1 MHIPTDQELAAYQQ
15 EIDRFIQRSK
25 TLKLTDGTLS
35 EQTELDRRI
44 EAGPAIGALLLKSA
58 ISIGAGM
65 ILNFVASKILSANK
79 KDKSTEQK
87 KYAPNYGF
95 DEGGAIPESSQLVP
109 LIYCNRRRNPFGGFR
124 ANGYLL
130 HSRIE
135 TRLGLSELFQL
146 HALSAGRLGE
156 INTNKALIAEQPRD
170 LYSDRDVSLQSRNG
184 AINQGAIDWFPFFS
198 QVISPSNYNQFGVDY
213 RTSFR
218 TPGWGS
224 TDGGR
229 TYTLDRPEDYE
240 ALDSGDEYTVGGEPP
255 DPPILFAIVAKDEA
269 NKRITI
275 DPAYTFSGTPPIYSY
290 WRAKYETTRPVT
302 RLDLNLVFSLS
313 SIDRD
318 GAEREFGAAFDLYIG
333 DVGSASNPDDFLNV
347 NAVPLRRVVRFF
359 VRSYN
364 PNGIRRQIQIHD
376 LPLGRYRLELRPIP
390 TFANQ
395 FAIELG
401 SNGTLTEYP
410 YSVPIAGQFRTIR
423 IMCESKGI
431 ASPETIQA
439 AIIETNRRQMSS
451 DNGATGRL
459 SSVNEIVNPSAI
471 ALPVPNYS
479 GLALLAA
486 RLRASQRLSQPP
498 ATEALI
504 VQGIECWNWILA
516 GTCTADGN
524 TLIDV
529 NKNFTTAI
537 NWTTSVSYGI
547 FNLDRRQSAIALG
560 INNGGI
566 VATLPIQWKSGDR
579 YAIAFWASSNY
590 FPDIFVDILRR
601 QGNEGGLGS
610 LFDADRLIDYES
622 IVTARSFVASRNF
635 FFDAAIVQATAFTSW
650 AEQTARLSMLMCTT
664 VGSRLGLR
672 PIRND
677 NPVMTI
683 NNANCRNFTF
693 QAADWIDHQI
703 NTVIVKHRD
712 GRSEWQTAGLR
723 FRPVTTTIQTNAARS
738 NIEPI
743 AKVEIDA
750 DSVTHP
756 NQAVSIGCFT
766 LRSSQLQD
774 CTCSFELD
782 WIASYLQPGDIL
794 RAQTE
799 ALILRDE
806 LSGLVTAVDNDA
818 FILSREPLLLRGE
831 FDNDSFVRRDRLT
844 CNPTAIELGDIIR
857 IRHSDNSL
865 SEPSRI
871 TGINE
876 NGIVFSPALNCE
888 AYAEFEILDCTFDR
902 LFCSVTVNGQN
913 FDNRSLSFVRYERS
927 KVWVTIPGV
936 RVVSGSP
943 AIVYRRDSK
952 ITLWQINTMEP
963 IEGYGAKV
971 NCVIWNSQITQD
983 YQGLWIRTA
992 EGESAIA

>member
-1 MHIPTDQELAAYQQ
+1 MRIPSEQELIEYQL

-25 TLKLTDGTLS
+25 TLKLADGSLT

-44 EAGPAIGALLLKSA
+44 EAGPAIGALLLKAA

-79 KDKSTEQK
+79 KDKSNEQK

-135 TRLGLSELFQL
+135 TKLGLSELFQL
-146 HALSAGRLGE
+146 HALSMGRLGE
-156 INTNKALIAEQPRD
+156 INTNKAIIAEQPRD
-170 LYSDRDVSLQSRNG
+170 LYSDRDVNLQSRNG
-184 AINQGAIDWFPFFS
+184 AIDQGTIDWFPFFS
-198 QVISPSNYNQFGVDY
+198 QVISPPNYNQFGVDY
-213 RTSFR
+213 RTSFK
-218 TPGWGS
+218 TPGWS
-224 TDGGR
+224 SIDGLN
-229 TYTLDRPEDYE
+229 YTLDRSEDYE
-240 ALDSGDEYTVGGEPP
+240 ALDSGDEYMVGGEPS
-255 DPPILFAIVAKDEA
+255 DPPSLFAIVAKDEA

-302 RLDLNLVFSLS
+302 RLDLNLVFNLS

-318 GAEREFGAAFDLYIG
+318 GNEKEFGAAFDLYIG
-333 DVGSASNPDDFLNV
+333 DVGSASNPDDFLNT
-347 NAVPLRRVVRFF
+347 NPVPLRRVVRFF

-423 IMCESKGI
+423 ILCESKGI

-471 ALPVPNYS
+471 ALPIPTYS

-516 GTCTADGN
+516 GICTADGPN
-524 TLIDV
+524 LIDV
-529 NKNFTTAI
+529 NKNFTTAV
-537 NWTTSVSYGI
+537 NWTMATGFAV
-547 FNLDRRQSAIALG
+547 FNLDRRQSALVNG
-560 INNGGI
+560 VVNGGI
-566 VATLPIQWKSGDR
+566 VSSIQWKAGDR

-610 LFDADRLIDYES
+610 LFDADRLVDYES
-622 IVTARSFVASRNF
+622 IVTARSFVASRGF
-635 FFDAAIVQATAFTSW
+635 FFDGAIIQPTAFTSW

-723 FRPVTTTIQTNAARS
+723 FRPVSTTIMTADARN
-738 NIEPI
+738 NIVPI

-756 NQAVSIGCFT
+756 NQVQTIGCFT

-799 ALILRDE
+799 ALVLRDE
-806 LSGLVTAVDNDA
+806 LSGIVTAIDNNA

-831 FDNDSFVRRDRLT
+831 FDNESFMRRDRLI
-844 CNPTAIELGDIIR
+844 CNPTAIDIGDLIR

-871 TGINE
+871 TAVNNDSIT
-876 NGIVFSPALNCE
+876 FSPALNCE
-888 AYAEFEILDCTFDR
+888 PYAEFEILDCTFDR
-902 LFCSVTVNGQN
+902 LFCSITINGQN
-913 FDNRSLSFVRYERS
+913 FDNRSLSFVKYDRG
-927 KVWVTIPGV
+927 KVWIAISGIKP
-936 RVVSGSP
+936 VVGSP
-943 AIVYRRDSK
+943 AIVYRKDSK

-971 NCVIWNSQITQD
+971 SCVIWNSGITQD
-983 YQGLWIRTA
+983 YSGLWIRTA
-992 EGESAIA
+992 EGERQV